1 MQAFTR
7 WFQKQST
14 WIESQ
19 QATILSAAFIILIAN
34 VASAVF
40 GLVKN
45 RVLLSAYVDMGGL
58 IDSYWVAFRLP
69 EFIFQLIVLG
79 TVSAAFVPLFSKLHK
94 EDQDEAFGLARQIML
109 VLLSIFVLSGVV
121 VFFFAPQFIALLTGP
136 EFTAEQTELAIGLT
150 RIMLI
155 AQLFFAISGFMSAML
170 QSLKRF
176 IVPAFSPVFYN
187 LGIILFVWLFSEQMG
202 LYAAA
207 WGTVFGAFLHFVIQL
222 PLLKKC
228 GFQLFGGFH
237 WRPGKL
243 KELFLLA
250 GPRTIAMVIEQ
261 MNLWVVTFLAT
272 SIGGISLTLIT
283 VAQQLMSIPIR
294 FFGVSIA
301 QASLPFFAAN
311 AHDEVGFRTMVY
323 RSLRQIAFFSIPAS
337 TLLLI
342 LRVAIVRLAYG
353 VEELPWRAT
362 LDTAAV
368 LGILSI
374 SIAAQACT
382 LLFVRAFYAM
392 NNTVVPFF
400 ASVTYFLATVILGWY
415 LVLVQGMGLT
425 GIALSLTIAGL
436 LEMFILLLIFLI
448 KQRFHG
454 FGQFSWAMG
463 RIIGASLLMALTLFI
478 FQRLFDL
485 YVFETSRVL
494 QLVVLTLIV
503 GTLGCV
509 VYVTFCWLLKIEEL
523 TILSR
528 IFHKLRSQWNKVVG
542 NTPDFV
548 ESVSPGEQAS

>member
-1 MQAFTR
+1 MQAFRR
-7 WFQKQST
+7 WFHKQST

-34 VASAVF
+34 VSSALF

-45 RVLLSAYVDMGGL
+45 RVLLSAYVDMNGL

-79 TVSAAFVPLFSKLHK
+79 TVSAAFVPLFTKLHD
-94 EDQDEAFGLARQIML
+94 ENQEEAFGLARQIML
-109 VLLSIFVLSGVV
+109 VLLSIFVVASVIILI
-121 VFFFAPQFIALLTGP
+121 FTPQFIDLLTGP
-136 EFTAEQTELAIGLT
+136 EFTAEQTTLAIGLT
-150 RIMLI
+150 RIMLL
-155 AQLFFAISGFMSAML
+155 AQLFFSISGFMSAML

-176 IVPAFSPVFYN
+176 IIPAFSPVFYN
-187 LGIILFVWLFSEQMG
+187 LGIIAFVLLFSDQLG

-207 WGTVFGAFLHFVIQL
+207 WGTVFGAFLHFAIQL

-228 GFQLFGGFH
+228 GFSLFGGFRWH
-237 WRPGKL
+237 PEKL
-243 KELFLLA
+243 KELFMLA

-301 QASLPFFAAN
+301 QAALPFFAAN
-311 AHDEVGFRTMVY
+311 AHDEEGFRKMVF
-323 RSLRQIAFFSIPAS
+323 RSLRQITFFALPAA

-342 LRVAIVRLAYG
+342 LRVALVRLAYG

-374 SIAAQACT
+374 SIASQAAT
-382 LLFVRAFYAM
+382 LLLVRAFYAM
-392 NNTVVPFF
+392 NNTLIPFF
-400 ASVTYFLATVILGWY
+400 ASVTYFMTTVLLGWY
-415 LVLVQGMGLT
+415 LVLQLGMGLN
-425 GIALSLTIAGL
+425 GIAISLSVAGV
-436 LEMFILLLIFLI
+436 LEMCILFVVFLW
-448 KQRFHG
+448 KTRFKD
-454 FGQFSWAMG
+454 FGQFAWASG
-463 RIIGASLLMALTLFI
+463 RIITASVLMGITLFI
-478 FQRLFDL
+478 LQRLFDL

-494 QLVVLTLIV
+494 QLVGLTLAV
-503 GTLGCV
+503 GSLGGF
-509 VYVTFCWLLKIEEL
+509 VYIGFCWLLKIEEL
-523 TILSR
+523 TILAR
-528 IFHKLRSQWNKVVG
+528 IFNKLRSQWNKVVG
-542 NTPDFV
+542 ATPEFV
-548 ESVSPGEQAS
+548 ESVSSSDQVS

>member
-1 MQAFTR
+1 MQAFRR

-19 QATILSAAFIILIAN
+19 QATILSAAFIILVAN
-34 VASAVF
+34 IASALF

-45 RVLLSAYVDMGGL
+45 RVLLSAYIELNGL

-79 TVSAAFVPLFSKLHK
+79 TVSAAFVPLFTKLHNESK
-94 EDQDEAFGLARQIML
+94 EEAFGLARQIML
-109 VLLSIFVLSGVV
+109 VLLSIFIGASLII
-121 VFFFAPQFIALLTGP
+121 FLFTPQFIDLLTGP
-136 EFTAEQTELAIGLT
+136 EFTTQQTELAIGLT
-150 RIMLI
+150 RIMLL
-155 AQLFFAISGFMSAML
+155 AQLFFSISGFMSAML

-176 IVPAFSPVFYN
+176 IIPAFSPVFYN
-187 LGIILFVWLFSEQMG
+187 LGIILFVLLFSDQLG

-207 WGTVFGAFLHFVIQL
+207 WGTVFGAFLHFAIQI

-228 GFQLFGGFH
+228 GFSLFGGFR
-237 WRPGKL
+237 WQPRKL
-243 KELFLLA
+243 KELFMLA

-261 MNLWVVTFLAT
+261 LNLWVVTFLAT

-301 QASLPFFAAN
+301 QAALPFFAAN
-311 AHDEVGFRTMVY
+311 AHDSAGFRKMVF
-323 RSLRQIAFFSIPAS
+323 RSLRQITFFALPAA

-368 LGILSI
+368 LGVLSV
-374 SIAAQACT
+374 SIASQAAT
-382 LLFVRAFYAM
+382 LLLVRAFYAM

-400 ASVTYFLATVILGWY
+400 ASVTYFLTTVVLGWY
-415 LVLVQGMGLT
+415 LVLVLNMGLI
-425 GIALSLTIAGL
+425 GIAISLSTAGI
-436 LEMFILLLIFLI
+436 LEMLILFIVFLI
-448 KQRFHG
+448 KTRFQD
-454 FGQFSWAMG
+454 FGQFAWSMG
-463 RIIGASLLMALTLFI
+463 RIITASVLMGITLFI
-478 FQRLFDL
+478 LQRLFDL

-494 QLVVLTLIV
+494 QLVGLTLAV
-503 GTLGCV
+503 GSLGGF
-509 VYVTFCWLLKIEEL
+509 VYLGFCWLLKIEEL

-528 IFHKLRSQWNKVVG
+528 IFTKLRSQWNKVVG
-542 NTPDFV
+542 ATPEFV
-548 ESVSPGEQAS
+548 ESVSSGEQAS